1 MRCFSGQMGCARALD
16 VLDTCERRIAARRR
30 KAFMSSPC
38 CVVFVFVYWMDGWIG
53 YLAQNGWVGIFVQW
67 CK

>member
-1 MRCFSGQMGCARALD
+1 MRCFSGQMGCAVALD

-53 YLAQNGWVGIFVQW
+53 YLA
-67 CK
+67 